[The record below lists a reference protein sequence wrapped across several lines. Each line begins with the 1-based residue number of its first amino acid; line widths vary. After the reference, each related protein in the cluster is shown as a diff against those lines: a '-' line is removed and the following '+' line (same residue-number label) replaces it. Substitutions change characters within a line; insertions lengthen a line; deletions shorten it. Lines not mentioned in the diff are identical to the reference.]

1 MWDYSPK
8 VMDHFLNPRNVGE
21 IPDADAVGEV
31 GNITCGDAMKLFL
44 RIDHESEEI
53 TEAKFQTFGCASA
66 IASASALTELVV
78 GRTLDQAL
86 ELTNQDLASFLG
98 ELPEEKMHCSVM
110 GKEALEA
117 AAADYRGEV
126 FEADDH
132 AHDDTEI
139 VCTCFGVTRGKIES
153 VVRQNDLSTLEQVTH
168 YTKAG
173 GGCEG
178 CHENIREILDDIR
191 KTIAREAVLR
201 TDQQP
206 EPAGRRPLT
215 NLQRIQMIQQAI
227 EREVRP
233 ALQKDGGDIDLVD
246 VDGQKVYVAL
256 RGSCHGCRAAGFTLK
271 SLVETKIRDFIG
283 EEVDVLEVQA

>member
-1 MWDYSPK
+1 MWDYTSK

-21 IPDADAVGEV
+21 IPDADAIGEV

-44 RIDHESEEI
+44 KVDRTSEEI

-78 GRTLDQAL
+78 GKTLGKAM
-86 ELTNQDLASFLG
+86 ELTNQDLATYLG

-117 AAADYRGEV
+117 AVANYRGE
-126 FEADDH
+126 EYDADDH

-153 VVRQNDLSTLEQVTH
+153 VVRENNLSTLEQVMN

-178 CHENIREILDDIR
+178 CHEDIRGILDEIR
-191 KTIAREAVLR
+191 KAIAREAVLR
-201 TDQQP
+201 TDK
-206 EPAGRRPLT
+206 EPGPAERKPLT
-215 NLQRIQMIQQAI
+215 NLQRIQMVQQAI

-233 ALQKDGGDIDLVD
+233 ALQKDGGDIELID
-246 VDGQKVYVAL
+246 VDGLKIYVAL
-256 RGSCHGCRAAGFTLK
+256 KGSCQGCRAAGFTLK
-271 SLVETKIRDFIG
+271 SLVEAKIRDFVG
-283 EEVDVLEVQA
+283 EELDVLEVQA